1 MNKIIIISGPT
12 GVGKTN
18 ISLKLAERIGGEI
31 ISADSMQVY
40 KGFDIGSAKIMPDQ
54 MKGIKHHLI
63 DILDPISEN
72 FDVALF
78 QKLASKAIEE
88 ICARNKVPII
98 VGGTAFYIQALLYG
112 IDFTQEDHDDSYRE
126 YLSGFDNEKLFEML
140 KETDPEYADST
151 HMNNRK
157 RVIRALEYYNFTGIK
172 FSEYN
177 RKQTE
182 KKAVYDYL
190 YFVLDDKRET
200 IYDNINKRVDIMV
213 KDGLLN
219 EAKRLYDMNIPPN
232 SNARVGIGYKEM
244 FDHLEGKI
252 SFDEAVELIKL
263 NSRHYAKRQLTWLRH
278 EDDTIFIRKDEF
290 DHNDE
295 KMTAFMADLYE
306 KMDGSNDDR
315 K

>member
-18 ISLKLAERIGGEI
+18 ISLKLAKKIGGEI

-54 MKGIKHHLI
+54 MCGIKHHLI
-63 DILDPISEN
+63 DILDPCSQN
-72 FDVALF
+72 FDVAMF
-78 QKLASKAIEE
+78 QKLASEAITD
-88 ICARNKVPII
+88 ICSRKKVPII

-112 IDFTQEDHDDSYRE
+112 IDFTKEDQDDSYRE
-126 YLSGFDNEKLFEML
+126 YLSGFDNEKLFKML
-140 KETDPEYADST
+140 METDPEYAAST

-157 RVIRALEYYNFTGIK
+157 RVIRALEYFKHTGIR

-177 RKQTE
+177 KEQTQ
-182 KKAVYDYL
+182 KKAIYDYL

-200 IYDNINKRVDIMV
+200 IYDNINKRVDMMV
-213 KDGLLN
+213 DDGLLD
-219 EAKRLYDMNIPPN
+219 EAKRLYSLDLPQN

-244 FDHLEGKI
+244 FDHLDGKLT
-252 SFDEAVELIKL
+252 FDEAVELIKQ

-290 DHNDE
+290 DHDE
-295 KMTAFMADLYE
+295 DKMAAYMADLYE
-306 KMDGSNDDR
+306 NMDGS
-315 K
+315 KK

>member
-18 ISLKLAERIGGEI
+18 ISLKLAKKISGEI

-54 MKGIKHHLI
+54 MQGIKHHLI
-63 DILDPISEN
+63 DILDPCTEN

-78 QKLASKAIEE
+78 QKLASQAIDD
-88 ICARNKVPII
+88 ICSRNKVPII

-112 IDFTQEDHDDSYRE
+112 IDFTQEDQDDSYRE
-126 YLSGFDNEKLFEML
+126 YLSQFDNEKLYEML
-140 KETDPEYADST
+140 KETDPEYALST

-157 RVIRALEYYNFTGIK
+157 RVIRALEYFNHTGIK
-172 FSEYN
+172 FSQYN
-177 RKQTE
+177 KEQTE
-182 KKAVYDYL
+182 KKAIYDYL
-190 YFVLDDKRET
+190 YFVLDDSRET

-213 KDGLLN
+213 KDGLLD
-219 EAKRLYDMNIPPN
+219 ETKRLHGLNLPPN

-244 FDHLEGKI
+244 FDHLDGRLT
-252 SFDEAVELIKL
+252 FDEAVELIKL

-278 EDDTIFIRKDEF
+278 EDDTIFVRKDEF
-290 DHNDE
+290 DHDDE
-295 KMTAFMADLYE
+295 RMTAYMADLYE
-306 KMDGSNDDR
+306 KMDGS
-315 K
+315 KK